1 MDPKTGRGNRR
12 GTPAEGGRAGGPPP
26 RRAATAWLAGRTAA
40 ALGGGP
46 FARAL
51 AGLATGLAP
60 VVLSLGSYYSM
71 NVFDLLFWALIAWIL
86 VRVLSGGPERL
97 WLAFGAAAGVGLLNK
112 ISVLYLGFAVL
123 VGLLLAPPGGGLRR

>member
-1 MDPKTGRGNRR
+1 V
-12 GTPAEGGRAGGPPP
+12 AALAI
-26 RRAATAWLAGRTAA
+26 AATVWLAGRVAA

-60 VVLSLGSYYSM
+60 VALSLGSTYSR
-71 NVFDLLFWALIAWIL
+71 NAFDRLFCARLAWIL
-86 VRVLSGGPERL
+86 VRVLSGGSERL

-112 ISVLYLGFAVL
+112 ISILYLGFGLV
-123 VGLLLAPPGGGLRR
+123 VGLVLARRDIGPQQLLALGPRRLHGRRARRHR